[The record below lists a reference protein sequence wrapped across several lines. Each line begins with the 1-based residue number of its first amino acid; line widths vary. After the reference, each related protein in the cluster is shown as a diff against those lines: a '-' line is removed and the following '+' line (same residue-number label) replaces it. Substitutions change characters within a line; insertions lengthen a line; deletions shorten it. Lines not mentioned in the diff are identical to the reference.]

1 MITPLDI
8 QNKEFKRSFRG
19 YNAKSV
25 DVFLDETTQ
34 DYERIYKE
42 NIELK
47 DKINMLADQLR
58 QYNTMEETLK
68 STLII
73 AQNTA
78 DEVTANARHKAET
91 IIEDAELKGKKL
103 IEQAHDDVKSIKRE
117 YEHIKKEIFIF
128 KTRYQSFIQ
137 TQLLSLNDF
146 YSGIEEEKDVA
157 EVDNL
162 GA

>member
-25 DVFLDETTQ
+25 DIFLDEITQ

-47 DKINMLADQLR
+47 DKINMMADQLR

-68 STLII
+68 NTLII

-91 IIEDAELKGKKL
+91 IIEDAELTGKKL
-103 IEQAHDDVKSIKRE
+103 IEQARDDVKNIKKE
-117 YEHIKKEIFIF
+117 YDYLKKEIFVF

-137 TQLLSLNDF
+137 SQLLSLGDF
-146 YSGIEEEKDVA
+146 YGDIEGEKGAA
-157 EVDNL
+157 EIDNL